1 MKCGV
6 RCEDTVKWEGGV
18 AMNDKET
25 GNYLEKDADK
35 KHVTL
40 DIKRRSPRHRWM

>member
-1 MKCGV
+1 MSSLLL
-6 RCEDTVKWEGGV
+6 ESDHLYNEQEGGV
-18 AMNDKET
+18 AMNDRET

-40 DIKRRSPRHRWM
+40 DIKRRNPRHR